1 MRVEEPI
8 GIVAAT
14 TWIPEPRYPASMA
27 VPDGD
32 PRGEFPRWE
41 GYEEFG
47 VCEGSPLESMAVP
60 AACRLLGEQTCEAG
74 ELGLIL
80 YASVFDAG
88 SETAAPNAR
97 NDGIMPQTRLAR
109 LIGADR
115 AMAIGIGQVC
125 TGGAGALEVCIAM
138 MLTEPRYGRA
148 LVVTA
153 DCFTGWQGGAR
164 WSNSGT
170 GLLGDGAAALLLR
183 RGDGPLAVR
192 SIASSSACGME
203 ELSRFCAKDIDDPA
217 ILPGVIA
224 RVTGDASR
232 CVNEAVTAALAE
244 AAIEPS
250 DPRIAAVT
258 LPRLGHS
265 PKKALFDPGLP
276 AGLPEPLFLDANT
289 GHLGAG
295 DQLANVSDVMNKD
308 LLRPGQYAVMISGG
322 GAFTASCMVVE
333 RRNQ

>member
-14 TWIPEPRYPASMA
+14 TWIPEPRKPAAMA

-32 PRGEFPRWE
+32 PRREEPRWE

-60 AACRLLGEQTCEAG
+60 AVNSLLGEQTWEAG

-80 YASVFDAG
+80 YASVFGNG
-88 SETAAPNAR
+88 SEAAAPEAV

-109 LIGADR
+109 LIGANG

-125 TGGAGALEVCIAM
+125 TGGAGALEVCTCM
-138 MLTEPRYGRA
+138 MLAERKYQRA

-153 DCFTGWQGGAR
+153 DCFTGWEGGTR
-164 WSNSGT
+164 WTNSGA
-170 GLLGDGAAALLLR
+170 GLLGDGATALLLR
-183 RGDGPLAVR
+183 RGDGPLVIRA
-192 SIASSSACGME
+192 IASSSSCELE
-203 ELSRFCAKDIDDPA
+203 EMSRFCAKDIDDLA
-217 ILPGVIA
+217 IVPEVIA
-224 RVTGDASR
+224 RVSGAARR
-232 CVNEAVTAALAE
+232 CVHEAVTAALAQ
-244 AAIEPS
+244 AAIDPS

-265 PKKALFDPGLP
+265 PKKALFCPGLP
-276 AGLPEPLFLDANT
+276 AGLPEPVVLDANT

-295 DQLANVSDVMNKD
+295 DQLANVSDVMNQG

-333 RRNQ
+333 CRG